1 VIGRLFASFF
11 GAAMI
16 AASFAYYNYTFAQY
30 NFINFSEWQFFE
42 KRDSFK
48 PTEDE
53 YLIIF
58 YNSKDNSKLEF
69 IKNIKSEIPVLLVDY
84 YQKVDVFSE
93 KNGTQQLRSGTNNML
108 KIIQRF
114 NIYDLPSAFYI
125 KKQKDE
131 LYKQDSDIEVW

>member
-42 KRDSFK
+42 KRDFFK
-48 PTEDE
+48 PEKDE
-53 YLIIF
+53 YLVVL
-58 YNSKDNSKLEF
+58 YNSKDTQKLEF
-69 IKNIKSEIPVLLVDY
+69 IKNIKSETPVLFVDY
-84 YQKVDVFSE
+84 YQKLGIFPD
-93 KNGTQQLRSGTNNML
+93 KNNSIELKSGTNTML

-114 NIYDLPSAFYI
+114 NIYELPSVFYI
-125 KKQKDE
+125 KKEKDD